1 VAEMKH
7 KFDLLSE
14 AWYAVALTGYYCESG
29 NEVSHYVFTVIK
41 VYGSFSELDKV
52 DVEGFSILERIFVKK
67 DRLKRFLTSGH
78 GAILGAVTEHST
90 PVSVAGI
97 NYVDKLAEYS
107 KDGTIIKSGSMI
119 QVLMIKKSGAV
130 VYLNELGEVAETR
143 DKEYLV
149 DCLLNSRVVALY
161 CRSVRPLE
169 FENRV
174 AFVFNRILSSY
185 SDYVLRNA
193 RDSFLRSDCSK
204 TDVRIGRGLVLEV
217 TASGLSGNGCGV
229 NKYGDW
235 VSAVLVSA
243 DDLRNTNNSVLDMED
258 CVHLSR
264 FELDCGSANAFP
276 HLSIIFPKGIS
287 KLSVDRFWI
296 NTGKLR
302 LLNLPKN
309 ISYGDVSITGARIAG
324 HTGDF
329 NTNRLSLLGTSGLS
343 DVSLHQLRMDR
354 AVEVDVSG
362 CSDLRRVSLYFDL
375 DERDYKFFSLKIARC
390 VELEELL
397 IEINKQEPLEL
408 AFFCGTHLLS
418 MTGTPKL
425 SSLTIRCD
433 AGFRF
438 SPIEGWEFLD
448 FSRCFPRLR
457 EFRLIGEFSSE
468 SAGGKIIVP
477 RGCKVSGWELD
488 IEGA

>member
-1 VAEMKH
+1 M
-7 KFDLLSE
+7 
-14 AWYAVALTGYYCESG
+14 VAL
-29 NEVSHYVFTVIK
+29 
-41 VYGSFSELDKV
+41 D
-52 DVEGFSILERIFVKK
+52 
-67 DRLKRFLTSGH
+67 
-78 GAILGAVTEHST
+78 
-90 PVSVAGI
+90 
-97 NYVDKLAEYS
+97 
-107 KDGTIIKSGSMI
+107 
-119 QVLMIKKSGAV
+119 
-130 VYLNELGEVAETR
+130 
-143 DKEYLV
+143 
-149 DCLLNSRVVALY
+149 

-174 AFVFNRILSSY
+174 TSVFNRILYSY

-204 TDVRIGRGLVLEV
+204 TDVRIGSGLVLEV

-235 VSAVLVSA
+235 VSTVIVDA
-243 DDLRNTNNSVLDMED
+243 DDLYDTNNSVLDMED

-264 FELDCGSANAFP
+264 FNLDCGSANAFP
-276 HLSIIFPKGIS
+276 HLSTIFPKGIS

-309 ISYGDVSITGARIAG
+309 ISYGDVSITGARIEG
-324 HTGDF
+324 HMGEFTT
-329 NTNRLSLLGTSGLS
+329 NTLSLSGTSGLS

-362 CSDLRRVSLYFDL
+362 CSDLRRVSLYFDV
-375 DERDYKFFSLKIARC
+375 DEMDYKFLSLKIARC

-418 MTGTPKL
+418 MAGNPKL

-433 AGFRF
+433 AGFIF

-448 FSRCFPRLR
+448 FSRCFPSLR
-457 EFRLIGEFSSE
+457 EFCLIGEFDSE

-477 RGCKVSGWELD
+477 KGCKVSGWELD
-488 IEGA
+488 IEEA

>member
-1 VAEMKH
+1 MKH

-29 NEVSHYVFTVIK
+29 DIASHYVFTVLK
-41 VYGSFSELDKV
+41 VYGSFSDHDKV

-67 DRLKRFLTSGH
+67 DRLKGFLTSGH

-90 PVSVAGI
+90 PVSVSGI
-97 NYVDKLAEYS
+97 SYVDKLAEYS

-149 DCLLNSRVVALY
+149 DCLLNSRVVSLY
-161 CRSVRPLE
+161 CRFVRSIE

-174 AFVFNRILSSY
+174 TSVFNCILSSY

-204 TDVRIGRGLVLEV
+204 TDVRIGSGLVLEV

-235 VSAVLVSA
+235 VSTVLVSS
-243 DDLRNTNNSVLDMED
+243 DDLYDTNNSVLDMED

-264 FELDCGSANAFP
+264 FELDCGSANTFP

-287 KLSVDRFWI
+287 KLSIDRFWI

-309 ISYGDVSITGARIAG
+309 ISYGDVSITGARIEG
-324 HTGDF
+324 HTGEF
-329 NTNRLSLLGTSGLS
+329 TTNTLSLSGTSGLS
-343 DVSLHQLRMDR
+343 DVSLHQLMRDR
-354 AVEVDVSG
+354 DVDIEISG
-362 CSDLRRVSLYFDL
+362 CSDLRRVSLFL
-375 DERDYKFFSLKIARC
+375 ESSERDYVSFSFNITGC

-397 IEINKQEPLEL
+397 IDVNKQEPLEL
-408 AFFCGTHLLS
+408 AFFCGTHLFS
-418 MTGTPKL
+418 MDGVHKL
-425 SSLTIRCD
+425 SSITVSCD

-448 FSRCFPRLR
+448 FSRCFPSLR
-457 EFRLIGEFSSE
+457 ELRLIGEFSGE
-468 SAGGKIIVP
+468 SVGGKIIVP
-477 RGCKVSGWELD
+477 RGCKVSGWKLE
-488 IEGA
+488 IEEA

>member
-1 VAEMKH
+1 MKH
-7 KFDLLSE
+7 KFDTLSE

-29 NEVSHYVFTVIK
+29 DIASHYVFTVLK

-52 DVEGFSILERIFVKK
+52 DVEGFSVLERIFVKK

-107 KDGTIIKSGSMI
+107 KDGTVIKSGVMI
-119 QVLMIKKSGAV
+119 QVLTIKKSGAI
-130 VYLNELGEVAETR
+130 VYLNELGEVAETG

-149 DCLLNSRVVALY
+149 DCLLNSRVVSLY
-161 CRSVRPLE
+161 CRSGRPLE
-169 FENRV
+169 FERRV
-174 AFVFNRILSSY
+174 ASVFDRILSSY

-204 TDVRIGRGLVLEV
+204 TDVRIGSGLVLEV

-235 VSAVLVSA
+235 VSTVIVAT
-243 DDLRNTNNSVLDMED
+243 DDLYVTNNSVLDMED

-287 KLSVDRFWI
+287 KLSIDRFWI

-302 LLNLPKN
+302 FLNLPNN
-309 ISYGDVSITGARIAG
+309 ISYGDVSITGARVEG
-324 HTGDF
+324 HTGSF
-329 NTNRLSLLGTSGLS
+329 NTNRLSLCGISGLS
-343 DVSLHQLRMDR
+343 DISLHQLMRDR
-354 AVEVDVSG
+354 DVDIEIRG
-362 CSDLRRVSLYFDL
+362 CSDLRRVSLFL
-375 DERDYKFFSLKIARC
+375 EPSERDYVSFSLNITGF
-390 VELEELL
+390 VELEELF
-397 IEINKQEPLEL
+397 IEEDKQEPLEL
-408 AFFCGTHLLS
+408 ASFCGTHLLS
-418 MTGTPKL
+418 MGGVHKL
-425 SSLTIRCD
+425 SSITVSCD

-448 FSRCFPRLR
+448 FSRCFPSLR
-457 EFRLIGEFSSE
+457 EFCLIGEFDSE

-477 RGCKVSGWELD
+477 KGCKVSGWKLEV
-488 IEGA
+488 EEA

>member
-1 VAEMKH
+1 M
-7 KFDLLSE
+7 
-14 AWYAVALTGYYCESG
+14 
-29 NEVSHYVFTVIK
+29 
-41 VYGSFSELDKV
+41 
-52 DVEGFSILERIFVKK
+52 
-67 DRLKRFLTSGH
+67 
-78 GAILGAVTEHST
+78 
-90 PVSVAGI
+90 
-97 NYVDKLAEYS
+97 
-107 KDGTIIKSGSMI
+107 
-119 QVLMIKKSGAV
+119 
-130 VYLNELGEVAETR
+130 
-143 DKEYLV
+143 V

-161 CRSVRPLE
+161 CRFVRSIE

-174 AFVFNRILSSY
+174 TSVFNRILSSY

-204 TDVRIGRGLVLEV
+204 TDVRIGSGLVLEV

-235 VSAVLVSA
+235 VSTVLVSS
-243 DDLRNTNNSVLDMED
+243 DDLYDINNSVLDMED

-309 ISYGDVSITGARIAG
+309 ISYGDVSITGARIEG
-324 HTGDF
+324 HTGEF
-329 NTNRLSLLGTSGLS
+329 TTNTLSLSGTSGLS
-343 DVSLHQLRMDR
+343 DVSLHQLMRDR
-354 AVEVDVSG
+354 DVDIEISG
-362 CSDLRRVSLYFDL
+362 CSDLRRVSLYFDV
-375 DERDYKFFSLKIARC
+375 DERDARYFSLKIARC

-397 IEINKQEPLEL
+397 LEINKQEPLEL

-418 MTGTPKL
+418 MAGNPKL

-433 AGFRF
+433 AGFIF

-488 IEGA
+488 IEEA

>member
-1 VAEMKH
+1 MKH

-29 NEVSHYVFTVIK
+29 NEVSHYVFTVLK
-41 VYGSFSELDKV
+41 VYGSFSEHDKI

-67 DRLKRFLTSGH
+67 DRLKGFLTSGH
-78 GAILGAVTEHST
+78 GSILGAVTEHST
-90 PVSVAGI
+90 PVSVEGI
-97 NYVDKLAEYS
+97 NYVDKLAEYN
-107 KDGTIIKSGSMI
+107 KNGTVIKSGNML
-119 QVLMIKKSGAV
+119 QVLTIKKSGDI

-149 DCLLNSRVVALY
+149 ECLLNSRVVALY
-161 CRSVRPLE
+161 CRYVRSIE

-174 AFVFNRILSSY
+174 TSVFNRILSSY

-204 TDVRIGRGLVLEV
+204 TDVRIGSGLVLEV

-235 VSAVLVSA
+235 VSTVIVDA
-243 DDLRNTNNSVLDMED
+243 DDLYGTNNSVLDMED

-264 FELDCGSANAFP
+264 FNLDCGSANAFP
-276 HLSIIFPKGIS
+276 HLSIILPKGIS

-309 ISYGDVSITGARIAG
+309 ISYGDVSITGARIEG
-324 HTGDF
+324 HTGEF
-329 NTNRLSLLGTSGLS
+329 TTNRLSLCGISGLS
-343 DVSLHQLRMDR
+343 DISLHQLMRDR
-354 AVEVDVSG
+354 DVEIEISG
-362 CSDLRRVSLYFDL
+362 CSDLRRVSLYFDV
-375 DERDYKFFSLKIARC
+375 DERDARYFSLKIAGC
-390 VELEELL
+390 VELEKLL
-397 IEINKQEPLEL
+397 LDINKQEPLEL

-418 MTGTPKL
+418 MAGTPKL

-433 AGFRF
+433 AGFII
-438 SPIEGWEFLD
+438 SPIEGWEFLE
-448 FSRCFPRLR
+448 FSRCFPSLR

-477 RGCKVSGWELD
+477 RGCKVSGWKLEV
-488 IEGA
+488 EEV

>member
-1 VAEMKH
+1 MKH
-7 KFDLLSE
+7 KFDTLSE

-29 NEVSHYVFTVIK
+29 DIASHYVFTVIK
-41 VYGSFSELDKV
+41 VYGSFSELDMV
-52 DVEGFSILERIFVKK
+52 DVEGFSVLERIFVKK

-78 GAILGAVTEHST
+78 GAILGAVKEHST

-119 QVLMIKKSGAV
+119 QVLILKKSGAI

-143 DKEYLV
+143 DEEYLV

-161 CRSVRPLE
+161 CRSGQP
-169 FENRV
+169 FKNRV
-174 AFVFNRILSSY
+174 ASVFNRILSSY
-185 SDYVLRNA
+185 SDYVLKNA

-204 TDVRIGRGLVLEV
+204 TDVRIGSDLVLEV
-217 TASGLSGNGCGV
+217 TASGLSGTGCGV

-235 VSAVLVSA
+235 VSTVIVST
-243 DDLRNTNNSVLDMED
+243 DDLYDTNNSVLDMED

-264 FELDCGSANAFP
+264 FNLDRGSANAFP

-309 ISYGDVSITGARIAG
+309 ISYGDVSITGARIEG
-324 HTGDF
+324 HTGEF
-329 NTNRLSLLGTSGLS
+329 TTNRLSLRGTSGLS
-343 DVSLHQLRMDR
+343 DVSLHQLRRDR
-354 AVEVDVSG
+354 DLETEISG
-362 CSDLRRVSLYFDL
+362 CSDLKRISLYFDV
-375 DERDYKFFSLKIARC
+375 DEWGYESFSLKIAGC

-397 IEINKQEPLEL
+397 LEINKQEPLEL

-418 MTGTPKL
+418 MAGNPKL

-433 AGFRF
+433 AGFIF

-448 FSRCFPRLR
+448 LSRCFPSLR

-477 RGCKVSGWELD
+477 RGCKVSGWELE
-488 IEGA
+488 IEEA

>member
-1 VAEMKH
+1 MKH
-7 KFDLLSE
+7 KFDTLSE

-29 NEVSHYVFTVIK
+29 DIASHYVFTVLK

-52 DVEGFSILERIFVKK
+52 DVEGFSVLERIFVKK

-90 PVSVAGI
+90 PVSVEGI

-107 KDGTIIKSGSMI
+107 KDETVIKSGVMI
-119 QVLMIKKSGAV
+119 QVLTIKKSGAI
-130 VYLNELGEVAETR
+130 VYLNELGEVAETG
-143 DKEYLV
+143 DTEYLV
-149 DCLLNSRVVALY
+149 DCLLNSRVVSLY
-161 CRSVRPLE
+161 CRSGRPLE
-169 FENRV
+169 FERRV
-174 AFVFNRILSSY
+174 ASVFDRILSSY

-204 TDVRIGRGLVLEV
+204 TDVRIGSDLVLEV

-235 VSAVLVSA
+235 VSTVIVST
-243 DDLRNTNNSVLDMED
+243 DDLHATNNSVLDMED

-296 NTGKLR
+296 NTGKLH

-309 ISYGDVSITGARIAG
+309 ISYGDVSITGARIEG
-324 HTGDF
+324 HTGEF
-329 NTNRLSLLGTSGLS
+329 ITNRLSLRGISGLS
-343 DVSLHQLRMDR
+343 AVSLHQLRRDR
-354 AVEVDVSG
+354 DAETEISG
-362 CSDLRRVSLYFDL
+362 CSDLRRISLYFDL
-375 DERDYKFFSLKIARC
+375 DERGYRYFSLKIAGC

-408 AFFCGTHLLS
+408 AVFCGAHLLS
-418 MTGTPKL
+418 MAGTPKL

-433 AGFRF
+433 AGFIF

-448 FSRCFPRLR
+448 FSRCFPSLR
-457 EFRLIGEFSSE
+457 EFCLIGEFDSE

-477 RGCKVSGWELD
+477 KGCKVSGWKLEV
-488 IEGA
+488 EEA

>member
-1 VAEMKH
+1 MYLQ
-7 KFDLLSE
+7 FLR
-14 AWYAVALTGYYCESG
+14 YMG
-29 NEVSHYVFTVIK
+29 VFQ
-41 VYGSFSELDKV
+41 LDKV
-52 DVEGFSILERIFVKK
+52 DVEGFSVLERIFVKK

-78 GAILGAVTEHST
+78 GAILGAVKEHST

-119 QVLMIKKSGAV
+119 QVLMIKKSGAI

-143 DKEYLV
+143 DEEYLV

-161 CRSVRPLE
+161 CRFVRSIE

-174 AFVFNRILSSY
+174 ASVFNRILSSY
-185 SDYVLRNA
+185 SDYVLKNA

-204 TDVRIGRGLVLEV
+204 TDVRIGSDLVLEV

-235 VSAVLVSA
+235 VSTVIVST
-243 DDLRNTNNSVLDMED
+243 DDLHATNNSVLDMED

-287 KLSVDRFWI
+287 KLSIDRFWI

-309 ISYGDVSITGARIAG
+309 ISYGDVSITGARIEG
-324 HTGDF
+324 HTGEF
-329 NTNRLSLLGTSGLS
+329 ITNRLSLRGISGLS
-343 DVSLHQLRMDR
+343 DISLHQLMRDR
-354 AVEVDVSG
+354 DLDIELRG
-362 CSDLRRVSLYFDL
+362 CSDLRRVSLFL
-375 DERDYKFFSLKIARC
+375 EPSERDYVSFSLKIAGC

-397 IEINKQEPLEL
+397 IEENKQEPLEL
-408 AFFCGTHLLS
+408 AVFCGAHLLS
-418 MTGTPKL
+418 MAGTPKL

-433 AGFRF
+433 AGFIF

-448 FSRCFPRLR
+448 FSRCFPSLR
-457 EFRLIGEFSSE
+457 EFCLIGEFDSE

-477 RGCKVSGWELD
+477 KGCKVSGWKLEV
-488 IEGA
+488 EEA

>member
-1 VAEMKH
+1 MKH
-7 KFDLLSE
+7 KFDALSE
-14 AWYAVALTGYYCESG
+14 AWYAVALTGYYCESDG
-29 NEVSHYVFTVIK
+29 IASHYVFTVLK
-41 VYGSFSELDKV
+41 VYGSFSEHDKT

-67 DRLKRFLTSGH
+67 DRLKGFLTSGH

-97 NYVDKLAEYS
+97 SYVDKLAEYS

-119 QVLMIKKSGAV
+119 QVLTIKKSGAI

-143 DKEYLV
+143 DEEYLV

-161 CRSVRPLE
+161 CRFVRSIE

-174 AFVFNRILSSY
+174 ASVFNRILSSY

-362 CSDLRRVSLYFDL
+362 CSDLRRVSLYFDV

-408 AFFCGTHLLS
+408 AFFCGTYLLS

-457 EFRLIGEFSSE
+457 EFRLIGEFSGE

-488 IEGA
+488 IEEA

>member
-1 VAEMKH
+1 MKH
-7 KFDLLSE
+7 KFDTLSE

-29 NEVSHYVFTVIK
+29 NEVSHYVFTVLK

-52 DVEGFSILERIFVKK
+52 DVEGFSVLERIFVKK

-78 GAILGAVTEHST
+78 GAILGAVKEHST

-119 QVLMIKKSGAV
+119 QVLTLKKSGAI

-143 DKEYLV
+143 DEEYLV

-161 CRSVRPLE
+161 CRSGRPLE

-174 AFVFNRILSSY
+174 ASVFDRILSSY
-185 SDYVLRNA
+185 SDYVLKNA

-204 TDVRIGRGLVLEV
+204 TDVRIGSDLVLEV

-235 VSAVLVSA
+235 VSTVIVDT
-243 DDLRNTNNSVLDMED
+243 DDLYATNNSVLDMED

-264 FELDCGSANAFP
+264 FALDCGSANAFP

-287 KLSVDRFWI
+287 KLSIDRFWI

-309 ISYGDVSITGARIAG
+309 ISYGDVSITGARIEG
-324 HTGDF
+324 HTGEF
-329 NTNRLSLLGTSGLS
+329 ITNRLSLRGISGLS
-343 DVSLHQLRMDR
+343 DISLHQLMRDR
-354 AVEVDVSG
+354 DLDIEIRG
-362 CSDLRRVSLYFDL
+362 CSDLRRVSLFL
-375 DERDYKFFSLKIARC
+375 EPSERDYVSFSLNITGC
-390 VELEELL
+390 VELEELF
-397 IEINKQEPLEL
+397 IEENKQEPLEL
-408 AFFCGTHLLS
+408 AVFCGAHLLS
-418 MTGTPKL
+418 MAGTPKL

-433 AGFRF
+433 AGFIF

-448 FSRCFPRLR
+448 FSRCFPSLR
-457 EFRLIGEFSSE
+457 EFCLIGEFDSE

-477 RGCKVSGWELD
+477 KGCKVSGWKLEV
-488 IEGA
+488 EEA